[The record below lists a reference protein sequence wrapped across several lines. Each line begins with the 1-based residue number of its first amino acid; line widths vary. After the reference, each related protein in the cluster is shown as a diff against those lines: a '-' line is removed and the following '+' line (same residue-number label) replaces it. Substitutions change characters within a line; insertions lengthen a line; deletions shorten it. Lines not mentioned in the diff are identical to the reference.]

1 MLRGKSVMADKSEF
15 VDMIS
20 EATRQ
25 VRRRVMPRAKAPVV
39 KEASRMSHWPPEHL
53 EQWRMEN
60 LTPWKIKSWKIKD
73 WV

>member
-1 MLRGKSVMADKSEF
+1 MADKSEF

-25 VRRRVMPRAKAPVV
+25 VRRRLAPRKAAPVV

-60 LTPWKIKSWKIKD
+60 LAPWKIKSWKVKD

>member
-1 MLRGKSVMADKSEF
+1 MADKPEF
-15 VDMIS
+15 IDMIS

-25 VRRRVMPRAKAPVV
+25 VRRRLVARV
-39 KEASRMSHWPPEHL
+39 KEPVAKERPRVGHWPPEHL

-60 LTPWKIKSWKIKD
+60 ITPWKIKPWKIKD

>member
-1 MLRGKSVMADKSEF
+1 MADKAEF

-25 VRRRVMPRAKAPVV
+25 VRRRVMPRKVAPVV
-39 KEASRMSHWPPEHL
+39 KEASRKSHWPPEHL
-53 EQWRMEN
+53 EQWRMEI
-60 LTPWKIKSWKIKD
+60 LTPWKIKPWKIKD

>member
-1 MLRGKSVMADKSEF
+1 MTDKPEL
-15 VDMIS
+15 VDMIG

-25 VRRRVMPRAKAPVV
+25 IRRRARPRVAAPAVKKAP
-39 KEASRMSHWPPEHL
+39 RLGHWPPEHL

>member
-1 MLRGKSVMADKSEF
+1 MFAREAAMADKSEF

-25 VRRRVMPRAKAPVV
+25 VRRRVIVRTKAPVV
-39 KEASRMSHWPPEHL
+39 KEAVRMSHWPPERL

-60 LTPWKIKSWKIKD
+60 LTPWKMKPWKIKD